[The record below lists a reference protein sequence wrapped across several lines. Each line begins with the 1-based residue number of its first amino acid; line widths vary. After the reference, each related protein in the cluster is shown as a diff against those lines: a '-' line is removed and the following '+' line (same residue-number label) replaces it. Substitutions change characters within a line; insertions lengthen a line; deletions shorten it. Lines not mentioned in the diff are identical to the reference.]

1 MEKLIPVEGNR
12 ICNLFG
18 EQLEKHFPLLYHSG
32 VLVALFRRDVC
43 KYGSGELFGLGMH
56 STLSPVDLQHQ
67 TAFQGRAT
75 TCLKIF
81 ILMQNKPFTMSIKKE
96 GAHKKWAALKEKLGP
111 QETDQSEANLENAEP
126 ELCIRLLQMPSVVNY
141 SGLKKRLENS
151 DDAWMVQ
158 FLELSGLDLLLEA
171 LDRLSGRGVAR
182 ISDALLQLTCISC
195 VRAVMNSHKGIEY
208 IVSNEGYVRKLFQ
221 ALDTT
226 NVMVKKQIFELLAA
240 LCIYSSDGHSLALD
254 ALDHYKAS
262 VWLEQEEWL
271 SFDPSRQIHVP
282 QKRSVK
288 NQQYRF
294 SIIMNELSNTDNVPY
309 MVTLL
314 SAINAIILGKE
325 ELRTRTQ
332 IRNEFI
338 GLQLLD
344 VIDKLRDIEEED
356 LLIQCDTFEEFK
368 IEDDEE
374 LLRMCDGINMNDHH
388 EVFSSL
394 FNKVSRSPV
403 SVQLLSILQSLL
415 HLEPSHHSSLLLWES
430 LDAVVNRAL
439 LLANDIQGNTV
450 EEVIER
456 LLSIKKHPSKQKRA
470 ENRLSGSTA
479 GGIQRE
485 PEPCARAARCPVGS
499 SNPTRPP
506 VASSGPLANEKKISS
521 CQFTACCALPE
532 KSNTLSNTAPNPAPP
547 APPPLPSGTAAMNP
561 TSPMTNTPP
570 APPLPGIPPPPPP
583 LPGMGS
589 IPPPPPPLPG
599 MGGIP
604 PPPPPLPGMGG
615 IPPPPPPLP
624 GMGGIPPPPP
634 PLPGMGGIPP
644 PPPPL
649 PGMVGIPPPP
659 PLLPGMVGDHIEA
672 VVASQFSCSL
682 GMGRPP
688 RKTVKTPTLR
698 MKKLNWQ
705 KLPSNVVREGH
716 SMWASVS
723 SSGEETIEPNYSS
736 IEQLFCFPQP
746 TPKEKTA
753 APVKAEPKEITF
765 LDSKKSLNLNI
776 FLKQFKCSNEEV
788 TAMIQNGDR
797 TKFDVEVLK
806 QLLKLLPEKHEIENL
821 KAFKEEKSK
830 LANADQFYILL
841 LQIPSYQLRIECML
855 ICEETTVVLDMIQPK
870 AEAIRRACEDL
881 LTSHRLPVFCQLIL
895 KVGNFLN
902 YEVENSHKDL
912 LELPKDLEY
921 VSKAAGINLDIIRT
935 ESGTNLK
942 KLLELQRKVLSSNE
956 DVKQQYEK
964 PIQDS
969 IDASKKLEEEFETIE
984 KKREE
989 LANYLCE
996 DPSKLSLEDIFSIMK
1011 TFRDLFIRALKEN
1024 KDRKEQAAKAEK
1036 RKKQL
1041 EEEEGKRQKGEN
1053 GKVIKKGLMKQ
1064 EEVCVIDAL
1073 LADIRKGFTLRK
1085 TKNRHESDAAPKPLS
1100 AESPEESQA
1109 GKSIKDL
1116 QAAENQTDDKTK
1128 QNKDDHP
1135 SESTPP
1141 STSAPMETGGGVTN
1155 GSAEGQVLSKNS
1167 AGGSLPLE
1175 SQTKSPPVS
1184 MVEAD
1189 GASQTKLGPGMEQA
1203 NVESLQPSTKNGSLG
1218 FSVADIGT
1226 RISFV
1231 SSSSAS
1237 APRDQLSW
1245 TNGSMSGG
1253 QDKECPADGSESA
1266 QSAPCNE
1273 AQQAESKEMA
1283 KENEDPGTDSLL
1295 DTSQDKSF
1303 SEEPATDSSC
1313 SATLPPEQTHSDRE
1327 KQRPSG
1333 KRKKKK
1339 RHSKSYSE
1347 SHSIW
1352 AVMPSSSKEPVEP
1365 DYTSLEL
1372 LFSVPPTPTEKTG
1385 PKIKKT
1391 KEITFISPKKNLLL
1405 SIFLKQFKCSNEEI
1419 TAMIQKG
1426 DRSKL
1431 DAEILKQLLKL
1442 LPEDREINSLKS
1454 YKEEKSQLANADQ
1467 FYLHLLEVPSYQLRI
1482 ECMLICEETKILLE
1496 CLWPKIQAIRT
1507 ACETILTS
1515 HRLPVFCH
1523 LILKVG
1529 NFLNYEVEKNHT
1541 DLLQL
1546 PRDLDFVS
1554 KAAGIHIDI
1563 MQAEASANLKKL
1575 LEIEKC
1581 LLVSTDDLKIQHGK
1595 SVQDSLNASKDLQK
1609 EFATIEK
1616 KKEELAVYLC
1626 EDRRKLSLEDVFST
1640 MKTFREIFLKTLQV
1654 TKIEFHKWNY
1664 FNKTAIFLSIYL
1676 EEKNPKST
1684 KPFRIPK

>member
-1 MEKLIPVEGNR
+1 MSNGFLPTACQETKPRQTSSFHRLAQIEDKL
-12 ICNLFG
+12 
-18 EQLEKHFPLLYHSG
+18 
-32 VLVALFRRDVC
+32 
-43 KYGSGELFGLGMH
+43 
-56 STLSPVDLQHQ
+56 
-67 TAFQGRAT
+67 
-75 TCLKIF
+75 
-81 ILMQNKPFTMSIKKE
+81 FTMSIKKE

-151 DDAWMVQ
+151 DDVWMVQ
-158 FLELSGLDLLLEA
+158 FLELCGLDLLLEA

-182 ISDALLQLTCISC
+182 ISDALLQLTCINC

-226 NVMVKKQIFELLAA
+226 NVMVKKQVFELLAA
-240 LCIYSSDGHSLALD
+240 LCIYSSDGHALALD
-254 ALDHYKAS
+254 ALDHYKSA
-262 VWLEQEEWL
+262 
-271 SFDPSRQIHVP
+271 
-282 QKRSVK
+282 K

-294 SIIMNELSNTDNVPY
+294 SVIMNELSNTDNVPY

-344 VIDKLRDIEEED
+344 ILDKLRDIEEED

-374 LLRMCDGINMNDHH
+374 LLKICDGINMNDHH

-394 FNKVSRSPV
+394 FNKVSRTPV
-403 SVQLLSILQSLL
+403 SIQLLSILQSLL

-456 LLSIKKHPSKQKRA
+456 LLSIKKHPNKQKRA
-470 ENRLSGSTA
+470 ENRLSGSA
-479 GGIQRE
+479 NGGIQAELE
-485 PEPCARAARCPVGS
+485 PRAHAAQSPAGS
-499 SNPTRPP
+499 SNPSKAPATP
-506 VASSGPLANEKKISS
+506 SGPPANEKISS
-521 CQFTACCALPE
+521 SQLTACSALPE
-532 KSNTLSNTAPNPAPP
+532 TSNPPPNTAPAP
-547 APPPLPSGTAAMNP
+547 APPPPPPLPQPSGTAAVTP
-561 TSPMTNTPP
+561 TSPMMNAPP

-583 LPGMGS
+583 LPS
-589 IPPPPPPLPG
+589 
-599 MGGIP
+599 
-604 PPPPPLPGMGG
+604 
-615 IPPPPPPLP
+615 
-624 GMGGIPPPPP
+624 
-634 PLPGMGGIPP
+634 MGGIPP

-659 PLLPGMVGDHIEA
+659 PPLPGMGGIPPPPPLLPGMAGDHVEA
-672 VVASQFSCSL
+672 VVASQFSCPL
-682 GMGRPP
+682 GSGRPP
-688 RKTVKTPTLR
+688 HKTMKTPTLR

-705 KLPSNVVREGH
+705 KLPSNVVRESH

-723 SSGEETIEPNYSS
+723 SSSEETIEPNYTS

-753 APVKAEPKEITF
+753 TPVKAEPKEITF

-788 TAMIQNGDR
+788 AAMVQNGDR

-821 KAFKEEKSK
+821 KSFKEEKSK
-830 LANADQFYILL
+830 LANADQFYLLL

-881 LTSHRLPVFCQLIL
+881 LNSHRLPLFCQLIL

-902 YEVENSHKDL
+902 YGSHTGDADGFKISTLLKLTETKANQTRITLLHHILEEVENSHTDL

-935 ESGTNLK
+935 ESSTNLK
-942 KLLELQRKVLSSNE
+942 KLLELQRKVLSSSD

-969 IDASKKLEEEFETIE
+969 IDASRKLEEEFETIE
-984 KKREE
+984 RKREE

-996 DPSKLSLEDIFSIMK
+996 DPSKLSLEDIFSTMK

-1053 GKVIKKGLMKQ
+1053 GKVIKKGVVKQ

-1085 TKNRHESDAAPKPLS
+1085 TKNRHELDAIPKTLP
-1100 AESPEESQA
+1100 ADSPEQSQSGKSVKDPQAA
-1109 GKSIKDL
+1109 GKQI
-1116 QAAENQTDDKTK
+1116 DDEMK
-1128 QNKDDHP
+1128 QNNDGHP
-1135 SESTPP
+1135 SKSPPP
-1141 STSAPMETGGGVTN
+1141 STTALMETGGDVTN
-1155 GSAEGQVLSKNS
+1155 ASASNQALIKNN
-1167 AGGSLPLE
+1167 AGGNLPPESRTESPSVSL
-1175 SQTKSPPVS
+1175 
-1184 MVEAD
+1184 VEAD
-1189 GASQTKLGPGMEQA
+1189 GAGQPTPGTGMEQA
-1203 NVESLQPSTKNGSLG
+1203 DSWASLQPSTKSGSIA
-1218 FSVADIGT
+1218 FSAANIGT
-1226 RISFV
+1226 GIRFV
-1231 SSSSAS
+1231 SSSSGTAL
-1237 APRDQLSW
+1237 RDQL
-1245 TNGSMSGG
+1245 NGSISEG
-1253 QDKECPADGSESA
+1253 QDKERPADGSESYRLAQEPATWLSESRVDPGSA
-1266 QSAPCNE
+1266 QSAPCDG
-1273 AQQAESKEMA
+1273 AHQAESKEMA

-1295 DTSQDKSF
+1295 DTSQEKSF

-1313 SATLPPEQTHSDRE
+1313 SATLPPGQTHSDRE

-1333 KRKKKK
+1333 KRRKKK

-1347 SHSIW
+1347 
-1352 AVMPSSSKEPVEP
+1352 VET
-1365 DYTSLEL
+1365 D
-1372 LFSVPPTPTEKTG
+1372 TG
-1385 PKIKKT
+1385 DNKT
-1391 KEITFISPKKNLLL
+1391 K
-1405 SIFLKQFKCSNEEI
+1405 
-1419 TAMIQKG
+1419 KG
-1426 DRSKL
+1426 CV
-1431 DAEILKQLLKL
+1431 AQ
-1442 LPEDREINSLKS
+1442 
-1454 YKEEKSQLANADQ
+1454 
-1467 FYLHLLEVPSYQLRI
+1467 
-1482 ECMLICEETKILLE
+1482 
-1496 CLWPKIQAIRT
+1496 
-1507 ACETILTS
+1507 
-1515 HRLPVFCH
+1515 
-1523 LILKVG
+1523 
-1529 NFLNYEVEKNHT
+1529 
-1541 DLLQL
+1541 
-1546 PRDLDFVS
+1546 
-1554 KAAGIHIDI
+1554 
-1563 MQAEASANLKKL
+1563 
-1575 LEIEKC
+1575 
-1581 LLVSTDDLKIQHGK
+1581 
-1595 SVQDSLNASKDLQK
+1595 
-1609 EFATIEK
+1609 
-1616 KKEELAVYLC
+1616 
-1626 EDRRKLSLEDVFST
+1626 
-1640 MKTFREIFLKTLQV
+1640 
-1654 TKIEFHKWNY
+1654 
-1664 FNKTAIFLSIYL
+1664 
-1676 EEKNPKST
+1676 
-1684 KPFRIPK
+1684 

>member
-1 MEKLIPVEGNR
+1 
-12 ICNLFG
+12 
-18 EQLEKHFPLLYHSG
+18 
-32 VLVALFRRDVC
+32 
-43 KYGSGELFGLGMH
+43 
-56 STLSPVDLQHQ
+56 
-67 TAFQGRAT
+67 
-75 TCLKIF
+75 
-81 ILMQNKPFTMSIKKE
+81 MSVKKE

-151 DDAWMVQ
+151 DDSWMVQ
-158 FLELSGLDLLLEA
+158 FLELCGLDLLLEA

-195 VRAVMNSHKGIEY
+195 VRAVMNSHRGIEY

-240 LCIYSSDGHSLALD
+240 LCIYSSDGHALALD
-254 ALDHYKAS
+254 ALDHYK
-262 VWLEQEEWL
+262 
-271 SFDPSRQIHVP
+271 
-282 QKRSVK
+282 SVK

-294 SIIMNELSNTDNVPY
+294 SIIMNELSNADNVPY

-344 VIDKLRDIEEED
+344 ILDKLRDIEEED

-374 LLRMCDGINMNDHH
+374 LLKICDGINMNDHH

-403 SVQLLSILQSLL
+403 SIQLLSILQSLL

-456 LLSIKKHPSKQKRA
+456 LLSIKKHPNKQKRA
-470 ENRLSGSTA
+470 ENRLSGSVNEGLQA
-479 GGIQRE
+479 E
-485 PEPCARAARCPVGS
+485 LEPCAQAAQSPAGS
-499 SNPTRPP
+499 SNPSK
-506 VASSGPLANEKKISS
+506 ASATPSGPPPNRKNS
-521 CQFTACCALPE
+521 CSQLTACSALPE
-532 KSNTLSNTAPNPAPP
+532 TSNPSPNA
-547 APPPLPSGTAAMNP
+547 ALALPPPPPPHPPSGTAAVTP
-561 TSPMTNTPP
+561 TSPMMNATTASPLPDLPPP
-570 APPLPGIPPPPPP
+570 APPLPGTVGIPPPAPP
-583 LPGMGS
+583 LPSMVGIPPPAPSLPSMGGMPPPAPPLSGMRGIPPPAPPLPS
-589 IPPPPPPLPG
+589 MGGMPPPPPPLPG

-649 PGMVGIPPPP
+649 PGMGGMPPPPP
-659 PLLPGMVGDHIEA
+659 PLPSMAGEHIEA
-672 VVASQFSCSL
+672 VVAPQFSCPL
-682 GMGRPP
+682 GLGRPP

-723 SSGEETIEPNYSS
+723 SSSEETIEPNYTS
-736 IEQLFCFPQP
+736 IEQLFCFPQA

-788 TAMIQNGDR
+788 AAMVQNGDQ

-830 LANADQFYILL
+830 LANADQFYLLL

-881 LTSHRLPVFCQLIL
+881 LNSHRLPLFCQLIL

-902 YEVENSHKDL
+902 YGSHTGDADGFKISTLLKLTETKANQTRITLLHHILEEVENSHKDL

-935 ESGTNLK
+935 ESSSNLK
-942 KLLELQRKVLSSNE
+942 KLLELQRKVFSSND

-984 KKREE
+984 RKREE
-989 LANYLCE
+989 LATYLCE
-996 DPSKLSLEDIFSIMK
+996 DPSKLSLEDIFSTMK
-1011 TFRDLFIRALKEN
+1011 TFRDLFIRVLKEN

-1053 GKVIKKGLMKQ
+1053 GKVIKKGVVKQ

-1085 TKNRHESDAAPKPLS
+1085 TKNRHELDAIPKTLP
-1100 AESPEESQA
+1100 AEGLEESQS
-1109 GKSIKDL
+1109 GNSIKDP
-1116 QAAENQTDDKTK
+1116 QAAGKEMDDKTK
-1128 QNKDDHP
+1128 ENKDGHP
-1135 SESTPP
+1135 SESTSP
-1141 STSAPMETGGGVTN
+1141 SNTALMEVGGDVTDASASN
-1155 GSAEGQVLSKNS
+1155 QALSKHN
-1167 AGGSLPLE
+1167 AGGDLPPETRMESPSVSL
-1175 SQTKSPPVS
+1175 
-1184 MVEAD
+1184 VEAD
-1189 GASQTKLGPGMEQA
+1189 GASQPLPGTGIKQA
-1203 NVESLQPSTKNGSLG
+1203 DSWASLQPSTKGSSIA
-1218 FSVADIGT
+1218 FSTANMGT
-1226 RISFV
+1226 GITFV
-1231 SSSSAS
+1231 SSSSAT
-1237 APRDQLSW
+1237 ALRDQHRW
-1245 TNGSMSGG
+1245 TSGAISEG
-1253 QDKECPADGSESA
+1253 QDKECPADGLEHYGLAQEPETQLSKSGVDPGSA
-1266 QSAPCNE
+1266 HSALCGSH
-1273 AQQAESKEMA
+1273 QAESKEMV
-1283 KENEDPGTDSLL
+1283 KENEDPGADSLL
-1295 DTSQDKSF
+1295 DTSQEKSF

-1313 SATLPPEQTHSDRE
+1313 SATLPPEQTHTDRE
-1327 KQRPSG
+1327 KQRSSG
-1333 KRKKKK
+1333 KRRKKK
-1339 RHSKSYSE
+1339 RHSKNYSG
-1347 SHSIW
+1347 
-1352 AVMPSSSKEPVEP
+1352 V
-1365 DYTSLEL
+1365 T
-1372 LFSVPPTPTEKTG
+1372 TRQ
-1385 PKIKKT
+1385 KK
-1391 KEITFISPKKNLLL
+1391 
-1405 SIFLKQFKCSNEEI
+1405 
-1419 TAMIQKG
+1419 
-1426 DRSKL
+1426 
-1431 DAEILKQLLKL
+1431 
-1442 LPEDREINSLKS
+1442 
-1454 YKEEKSQLANADQ
+1454 
-1467 FYLHLLEVPSYQLRI
+1467 
-1482 ECMLICEETKILLE
+1482 
-1496 CLWPKIQAIRT
+1496 
-1507 ACETILTS
+1507 
-1515 HRLPVFCH
+1515 
-1523 LILKVG
+1523 
-1529 NFLNYEVEKNHT
+1529 
-1541 DLLQL
+1541 
-1546 PRDLDFVS
+1546 
-1554 KAAGIHIDI
+1554 
-1563 MQAEASANLKKL
+1563 
-1575 LEIEKC
+1575 
-1581 LLVSTDDLKIQHGK
+1581 
-1595 SVQDSLNASKDLQK
+1595 
-1609 EFATIEK
+1609 
-1616 KKEELAVYLC
+1616 
-1626 EDRRKLSLEDVFST
+1626 
-1640 MKTFREIFLKTLQV
+1640 
-1654 TKIEFHKWNY
+1654 
-1664 FNKTAIFLSIYL
+1664 
-1676 EEKNPKST
+1676 
-1684 KPFRIPK
+1684 

>member
-1 MEKLIPVEGNR
+1 
-12 ICNLFG
+12 
-18 EQLEKHFPLLYHSG
+18 
-32 VLVALFRRDVC
+32 
-43 KYGSGELFGLGMH
+43 
-56 STLSPVDLQHQ
+56 
-67 TAFQGRAT
+67 
-75 TCLKIF
+75 
-81 ILMQNKPFTMSIKKE
+81 MSIKKE

-158 FLELSGLDLLLEA
+158 FLELCGLDLLLEA

-182 ISDALLQLTCISC
+182 ISDALLQLTCINC

-226 NVMVKKQIFELLAA
+226 NVMVKKQVFELLAA
-240 LCIYSSDGHSLALD
+240 LCIYSSDGHALALD
-254 ALDHYKAS
+254 ALDHYK
-262 VWLEQEEWL
+262 
-271 SFDPSRQIHVP
+271 
-282 QKRSVK
+282 SVK

-294 SIIMNELSNTDNVPY
+294 SVIMNELSNTDNVPY

-344 VIDKLRDIEEED
+344 ILDKLRDIEEED

-374 LLRMCDGINMNDHH
+374 LLKICDGINMNDHH

-403 SVQLLSILQSLL
+403 SIQLLSILQSLL
-415 HLEPSHHSSLLLWES
+415 QLEPSHHSSLLLWES

-456 LLSIKKHPSKQKRA
+456 LLSIKKHPNKQKRA
-470 ENRLSGSTA
+470 ENRLSGSA
-479 GGIQRE
+479 NEGIQAE
-485 PEPCARAARCPVGS
+485 LEPCTRAARRPAGS
-499 SNPTRPP
+499 SNPSKAPATPLGPP
-506 VASSGPLANEKKISS
+506 TSEKISS
-521 CQFTACCALPE
+521 SQLTACSASLE
-532 KSNTLSNTAPNPAPP
+532 RSNPPSNTAPAPAPP
-547 APPPLPSGTAAMNP
+547 QPPPQPPPSGIAAVTP
-561 TSPMTNTPP
+561 TSPVMNAPP
-570 APPLPGIPPPPPP
+570 APPLPDIPPPPPP
-583 LPGMGS
+583 LPGMADIPPPPPPLPGMRGIPPPPAPLPGMSS

-624 GMGGIPPPPP
+624 SMGGIPPPPP

-649 PGMVGIPPPP
+649 PGMGGIPPPP
-659 PLLPGMVGDHIEA
+659 PLLPGMAGEHIEA
-672 VVASQFSCSL
+672 VVASQFSCPL
-682 GMGRPP
+682 GVGRPP

-705 KLPSNVVREGH
+705 KLPSNVVRESH

-723 SSGEETIEPNYSS
+723 SSSEETIEPNYTS

-788 TAMIQNGDR
+788 AAMVQNGDR

-830 LANADQFYILL
+830 LANADQFYLLL

-870 AEAIRRACEDL
+870 AEAIRKACEDL
-881 LTSHRLPVFCQLIL
+881 LHSHRLPLFCQLIL

-902 YEVENSHKDL
+902 YGSHTGDADGFKISTLLKLTETKANQTRITLLHHILEEVENSHTDL

-935 ESGTNLK
+935 ESSTNLK
-942 KLLELQRKVLSSNE
+942 KLMELQRKVLSSND

-964 PIQDS
+964 LIQDS
-969 IDASKKLEEEFETIE
+969 IDASRKLEEEFETIE
-984 KKREE
+984 RKREE

-996 DPSKLSLEDIFSIMK
+996 DPSKLSLEDIFSTMK

-1053 GKVIKKGLMKQ
+1053 GKVIKKGVVKQ

-1085 TKNRHESDAAPKPLS
+1085 TKNRHEPDAIPKTLPV
-1100 AESPEESQA
+1100 EIPEENQS
-1109 GKSIKDL
+1109 GKSIKDP
-1116 QAAENQTDDKTK
+1116 QAAGKQVNDKAK
-1128 QNKDDHP
+1128 QNNNGHP

-1141 STSAPMETGGGVTN
+1141 STAALMETGGDVTN
-1155 GSAEGQVLSKNS
+1155 ASASNQMLPKNN
-1167 AGGSLPLE
+1167 AGGNSPPESQLE
-1175 SQTKSPPVS
+1175 SPSVS
-1184 MVEAD
+1184 LVEVD
-1189 GASQTKLGPGMEQA
+1189 GTSQPMAGAGMEQA
-1203 NVESLQPSTKNGSLG
+1203 DSWASLHPSTKSS
-1218 FSVADIGT
+1218 SVAFSAANMGT
-1226 RISFV
+1226 GIRFV
-1231 SSSSAS
+1231 SSSSSTAL
-1237 APRDQLSW
+1237 RDQV
-1245 TNGSMSGG
+1245 NGSISEG
-1253 QDKECPADGSESA
+1253 QDNECPAGGSESYRLVQEPEA
-1266 QSAPCNE
+1266 LPSETRVDPGSTQSAPCDE
-1273 AQQAESKEMA
+1273 AHRAESKEMA

-1295 DTSQDKSF
+1295 DTSQEKSF

-1313 SATLPPEQTHSDRE
+1313 SATLPPGQTHTDRE

-1333 KRKKKK
+1333 KRRKKK
-1339 RHSKSYSE
+1339 RHGK
-1347 SHSIW
+1347 SHS
-1352 AVMPSSSKEPVEP
+1352 EVEA
-1365 DYTSLEL
+1365 D
-1372 LFSVPPTPTEKTG
+1372 TG
-1385 PKIKKT
+1385 ANKT
-1391 KEITFISPKKNLLL
+1391 KKD
-1405 SIFLKQFKCSNEEI
+1405 C
-1419 TAMIQKG
+1419 
-1426 DRSKL
+1426 
-1431 DAEILKQLLKL
+1431 
-1442 LPEDREINSLKS
+1442 
-1454 YKEEKSQLANADQ
+1454 
-1467 FYLHLLEVPSYQLRI
+1467 V
-1482 ECMLICEETKILLE
+1482 
-1496 CLWPKIQAIRT
+1496 
-1507 ACETILTS
+1507 
-1515 HRLPVFCH
+1515 
-1523 LILKVG
+1523 
-1529 NFLNYEVEKNHT
+1529 
-1541 DLLQL
+1541 
-1546 PRDLDFVS
+1546 
-1554 KAAGIHIDI
+1554 
-1563 MQAEASANLKKL
+1563 
-1575 LEIEKC
+1575 
-1581 LLVSTDDLKIQHGK
+1581 
-1595 SVQDSLNASKDLQK
+1595 VQ
-1609 EFATIEK
+1609 
-1616 KKEELAVYLC
+1616 
-1626 EDRRKLSLEDVFST
+1626 
-1640 MKTFREIFLKTLQV
+1640 
-1654 TKIEFHKWNY
+1654 
-1664 FNKTAIFLSIYL
+1664 
-1676 EEKNPKST
+1676 
-1684 KPFRIPK
+1684 

>member
-1 MEKLIPVEGNR
+1 
-12 ICNLFG
+12 
-18 EQLEKHFPLLYHSG
+18 
-32 VLVALFRRDVC
+32 
-43 KYGSGELFGLGMH
+43 
-56 STLSPVDLQHQ
+56 
-67 TAFQGRAT
+67 
-75 TCLKIF
+75 
-81 ILMQNKPFTMSIKKE
+81 MSIKKE

-158 FLELSGLDLLLEA
+158 FLELCGLDLLLEA

-182 ISDALLQLTCISC
+182 ISDALLQLTCINC

-226 NVMVKKQIFELLAA
+226 NVMVKKQVFELLAA
-240 LCIYSSDGHSLALD
+240 LCIYSSDGHALALD
-254 ALDHYKAS
+254 ALDHYK
-262 VWLEQEEWL
+262 
-271 SFDPSRQIHVP
+271 
-282 QKRSVK
+282 SVK

-294 SIIMNELSNTDNVPY
+294 SVIMNELSNTDNVPY

-344 VIDKLRDIEEED
+344 VLDKLRDIEEED

-374 LLRMCDGINMNDHH
+374 LLKICDGINMNDHH

-403 SVQLLSILQSLL
+403 SIQLLSILQSLL
-415 HLEPSHHSSLLLWES
+415 HLEPSHQSSLLLWES

-456 LLSIKKHPSKQKRA
+456 LLSIKKHPNKQKRA
-470 ENRLSGSTA
+470 ENRLSGSA
-479 GGIQRE
+479 NEGVQAER
-485 PEPCARAARCPVGS
+485 EPCARAARSPAGS
-499 SNPTRPP
+499 SNPSNTPAPP
-506 VASSGPLANEKKISS
+506 SGPPANEKKISS
-521 CQFTACCALPE
+521 SQLTACSASPE
-532 KSNTLSNTAPNPAPP
+532 TSNPPPNTAPAPAPPPPPPPPPPSGTAAVTPASTSPMMNAPP
-547 APPPLPSGTAAMNP
+547 APPLLGV
-561 TSPMTNTPP
+561 
-570 APPLPGIPPPPPP
+570 PPPPPP
-583 LPGMGS
+583 LPGMGGIPPPPPLLPS
-589 IPPPPPPLPG
+589 MVGIPPPPPPLPG

-649 PGMVGIPPPP
+649 PGMGGIPPPPPPLPGMGGIPPPP
-659 PLLPGMVGDHIEA
+659 PLMPGTAGDYIEA
-672 VVASQFSCSL
+672 VVASQFSCPL
-682 GMGRPP
+682 GSGRPP
-688 RKTVKTPTLR
+688 PKTVKTPTLR

-705 KLPSNVVREGH
+705 KLPSNVVRESH

-723 SSGEETIEPNYSS
+723 SSSEETIEPNYTS

-788 TAMIQNGDR
+788 AAMVQNGDR
-797 TKFDVEVLK
+797 AKFDVEVLK

-830 LANADQFYILL
+830 LANADQFYLLL

-870 AEAIRRACEDL
+870 AETIQRACEDL
-881 LTSHRLPVFCQLIL
+881 LNSHRLPLFCQLIL

-902 YEVENSHKDL
+902 YGSHTGNADGFKISTLLKLTETKANQTRITLLHHILEEVENSHTDL

-935 ESGTNLK
+935 ESSTNLK
-942 KLLELQRKVLSSNE
+942 KLLELQKKVLSSN
-956 DVKQQYEK
+956 DNVKQQYEK

-969 IDASKKLEEEFETIE
+969 IDASRKLEEEFENIE
-984 KKREE
+984 RKREE

-996 DPSKLSLEDIFSIMK
+996 DPSKLSLEDIFSTMK

-1053 GKVIKKGLMKQ
+1053 GKVIKKGVVKQ

-1085 TKNRHESDAAPKPLS
+1085 TKNRHESDAIPKTLP
-1100 AESPEESQA
+1100 AENPEDSQSGKSFKDPQAA
-1109 GKSIKDL
+1109 GKQI
-1116 QAAENQTDDKTK
+1116 NNKTK
-1128 QNKDDHP
+1128 QNDDGRP
-1135 SESTPP
+1135 SESIPL
-1141 STSAPMETGGGVTN
+1141 STTAPVETGGDVTN
-1155 GSAEGQVLSKNS
+1155 ASASNQALSKNN
-1167 AGGSLPLE
+1167 AGGNLPPESRTESPLVSL
-1175 SQTKSPPVS
+1175 
-1184 MVEAD
+1184 VEAD
-1189 GASQTKLGPGMEQA
+1189 GASQPMPGAGMKQA
-1203 NVESLQPSTKNGSLG
+1203 DSWVSLQPSTKSGSIAFSTANLG
-1218 FSVADIGT
+1218 SGI
-1226 RISFV
+1226 RFV
-1231 SSSSAS
+1231 SSSSGT
-1237 APRDQLSW
+1237 APIDQV
-1245 TNGSMSGG
+1245 NGSILEG
-1253 QDKECPADGSESA
+1253 QEKECPDVSESYSLMQEPETRLSETRIDPGSV
-1266 QSAPCNE
+1266 QSAPCDE
-1273 AQQAESKEMA
+1273 AHRAESKEMV

-1295 DTSQDKSF
+1295 DTSQEKSF

-1313 SATLPPEQTHSDRE
+1313 SATLPPGQTHTDRE

-1333 KRKKKK
+1333 KRRKKK

-1347 SHSIW
+1347 
-1352 AVMPSSSKEPVEP
+1352 VET
-1365 DYTSLEL
+1365 D
-1372 LFSVPPTPTEKTG
+1372 TG
-1385 PKIKKT
+1385 DNKT
-1391 KEITFISPKKNLLL
+1391 K
-1405 SIFLKQFKCSNEEI
+1405 
-1419 TAMIQKG
+1419 
-1426 DRSKL
+1426 
-1431 DAEILKQLLKL
+1431 
-1442 LPEDREINSLKS
+1442 
-1454 YKEEKSQLANADQ
+1454 
-1467 FYLHLLEVPSYQLRI
+1467 
-1482 ECMLICEETKILLE
+1482 
-1496 CLWPKIQAIRT
+1496 
-1507 ACETILTS
+1507 
-1515 HRLPVFCH
+1515 
-1523 LILKVG
+1523 KV
-1529 NFLNYEVEKNHT
+1529 
-1541 DLLQL
+1541 
-1546 PRDLDFVS
+1546 
-1554 KAAGIHIDI
+1554 
-1563 MQAEASANLKKL
+1563 
-1575 LEIEKC
+1575 C
-1581 LLVSTDDLKIQHGK
+1581 
-1595 SVQDSLNASKDLQK
+1595 
-1609 EFATIEK
+1609 
-1616 KKEELAVYLC
+1616 
-1626 EDRRKLSLEDVFST
+1626 
-1640 MKTFREIFLKTLQV
+1640 V
-1654 TKIEFHKWNY
+1654 TQ
-1664 FNKTAIFLSIYL
+1664 
-1676 EEKNPKST
+1676 
-1684 KPFRIPK
+1684 

>member
-1 MEKLIPVEGNR
+1 
-12 ICNLFG
+12 
-18 EQLEKHFPLLYHSG
+18 
-32 VLVALFRRDVC
+32 
-43 KYGSGELFGLGMH
+43 
-56 STLSPVDLQHQ
+56 
-67 TAFQGRAT
+67 
-75 TCLKIF
+75 
-81 ILMQNKPFTMSIKKE
+81 MSIKKE

-158 FLELSGLDLLLEA
+158 FLELCGLDLLLEA

-182 ISDALLQLTCISC
+182 ISDALLQLTCINC

-226 NVMVKKQIFELLAA
+226 NVMVKKQVFELLAA
-240 LCIYSSDGHSLALD
+240 LCIYSSDGHALALD
-254 ALDHYKAS
+254 ALDHYK
-262 VWLEQEEWL
+262 
-271 SFDPSRQIHVP
+271 
-282 QKRSVK
+282 SVK

-294 SIIMNELSNTDNVPY
+294 SVIMNELSNTDNVPY

-344 VIDKLRDIEEED
+344 ILDKLRDIEEED

-374 LLRMCDGINMNDHH
+374 LLKICDGINMNDHH

-403 SVQLLSILQSLL
+403 SIQLLSILQSLL

-456 LLSIKKHPSKQKRA
+456 LLSIKKHPNKQKRA
-470 ENRLSGSTA
+470 ENRLSGSA
-479 GGIQRE
+479 NGGVQAE
-485 PEPCARAARCPVGS
+485 LEPCAHAAQSAVGS
-499 SNPTRPP
+499 SNPSKAPAPP
-506 VASSGPLANEKKISS
+506 SGPSANEKKISCS
-521 CQFTACCALPE
+521 QLTVCSASPE
-532 KSNTLSNTAPNPAPP
+532 KPNPPPNTAPAP
-547 APPPLPSGTAAMNP
+547 APPPPPPPPPPSGTAAVTP
-561 TSPMTNTPP
+561 TSPVMNAPP
-570 APPLPGIPPPPPP
+570 VPPLPGIPPPPPP
-583 LPGMGS
+583 LPGMGG
-589 IPPPPPPLPG
+589 IPPPPPLLPG

-644 PPPPL
+644 PPPLLPGMGGIPPPPPPL
-649 PGMVGIPPPP
+649 PGMGGIPPPP
-659 PLLPGMVGDHIEA
+659 PLLPGMGGIPPPPPLLPGMAGDHIE
-672 VVASQFSCSL
+672 VMVASQFSCPL
-682 GMGRPP
+682 GSSRPP
-688 RKTVKTPTLR
+688 HKAVKTPTLR

-705 KLPSNVVREGH
+705 KLPSNVVRESH

-723 SSGEETIEPNYSS
+723 SSSEETIEPNYTS

-788 TAMIQNGDR
+788 AAMVQNGDR

-821 KAFKEEKSK
+821 KAFREEKTK
-830 LANADQFYILL
+830 LANADQFYLLL

-881 LTSHRLPVFCQLIL
+881 LNSHRLPLFCQLIL

-902 YEVENSHKDL
+902 YGSHTGDADGFKISTLLKLTETKANQTRITLLHHILEEVENSHTDL

-921 VSKAAGINLDIIRT
+921 VSKAAGINIDIIRT
-935 ESGTNLK
+935 ESSTNLK
-942 KLLELQRKVLSSNE
+942 KLLELQRKVLSSN
-956 DVKQQYEK
+956 DNVKQQYEK

-969 IDASKKLEEEFETIE
+969 IDASRKLEEEFESIE

-996 DPSKLSLEDIFSIMK
+996 DPSKLSLEDIFSTMK

-1053 GKVIKKGLMKQ
+1053 GKVIKKGVVKQ

-1085 TKNRHESDAAPKPLS
+1085 TKNRHESDAVPKTLP

-1109 GKSIKDL
+1109 GKSIKDP
-1116 QAAENQTDDKTK
+1116 QAAEKQISDKTK
-1128 QNKDDHP
+1128 QNNDVHP
-1135 SESTPP
+1135 SESTPS
-1141 STSAPMETGGGVTN
+1141 STTALMEMGEDVTN
-1155 GSAEGQVLSKNS
+1155 ASASNQALSKNN
-1167 AGGSLPLE
+1167 AGGNLPPESWMESPSVSL
-1175 SQTKSPPVS
+1175 
-1184 MVEAD
+1184 VEAD
-1189 GASQTKLGPGMEQA
+1189 GASQPMPGTGMEQA
-1203 NVESLQPSTKNGSLG
+1203 DSWASLQPSTKSGSIA
-1218 FSVADIGT
+1218 FSAANIGT
-1226 RISFV
+1226 GIRFA
-1231 SSSSAS
+1231 SSSSGTAL
-1237 APRDQLSW
+1237 RDELNRSILE
-1245 TNGSMSGG
+1245 G
-1253 QDKECPADGSESA
+1253 QDKECPADGLESYRLAQEPESQPSETGVDPGSA
-1266 QSAPCNE
+1266 QFTPCDE
-1273 AQQAESKEMA
+1273 AHQAELKEVA
-1283 KENEDPGTDSLL
+1283 KENEDPGTDLLL
-1295 DTSQDKSF
+1295 DTSQEKSF

-1313 SATLPPEQTHSDRE
+1313 SATLPPGQTHTDRE

-1333 KRKKKK
+1333 KRRKKK
-1339 RHSKSYSE
+1339 RHSKSYSAE
-1347 SHSIW
+1347 
-1352 AVMPSSSKEPVEP
+1352 VET
-1365 DYTSLEL
+1365 D
-1372 LFSVPPTPTEKTG
+1372 TG
-1385 PKIKKT
+1385 DNKT
-1391 KEITFISPKKNLLL
+1391 K
-1405 SIFLKQFKCSNEEI
+1405 
-1419 TAMIQKG
+1419 KG
-1426 DRSKL
+1426 C
-1431 DAEILKQLLKL
+1431 
-1442 LPEDREINSLKS
+1442 
-1454 YKEEKSQLANADQ
+1454 
-1467 FYLHLLEVPSYQLRI
+1467 V
-1482 ECMLICEETKILLE
+1482 
-1496 CLWPKIQAIRT
+1496 
-1507 ACETILTS
+1507 
-1515 HRLPVFCH
+1515 
-1523 LILKVG
+1523 
-1529 NFLNYEVEKNHT
+1529 
-1541 DLLQL
+1541 
-1546 PRDLDFVS
+1546 
-1554 KAAGIHIDI
+1554 
-1563 MQAEASANLKKL
+1563 
-1575 LEIEKC
+1575 
-1581 LLVSTDDLKIQHGK
+1581 
-1595 SVQDSLNASKDLQK
+1595 VQ
-1609 EFATIEK
+1609 
-1616 KKEELAVYLC
+1616 
-1626 EDRRKLSLEDVFST
+1626 
-1640 MKTFREIFLKTLQV
+1640 
-1654 TKIEFHKWNY
+1654 
-1664 FNKTAIFLSIYL
+1664 
-1676 EEKNPKST
+1676 
-1684 KPFRIPK
+1684 